1 MTEFINLHLKT
12 KITEIDMLGHEYTC
26 PINYHLTNGYLNVMT
41 LEDKF
46 YWGIEGEN
54 KDFLFINLEDWEEIT
69 EELYNAIIKFYNS
82 KKEINKRC
90 IKKRCKK

>member
-1 MTEFINLHLKT
+1 MKT
-12 KITEIDMLGHEYTC
+12 KITEIDIIGHEYPCT
-26 PINYHLTNGYLNVMT
+26 IHQDLTDGYLHVMT
-41 LEDKF
+41 LDDKF
-46 YWGIEGEN
+46 YWFIEGWTN
-54 KDFLFINLEDWEEIT
+54 VDKNLKDWEWKEIT